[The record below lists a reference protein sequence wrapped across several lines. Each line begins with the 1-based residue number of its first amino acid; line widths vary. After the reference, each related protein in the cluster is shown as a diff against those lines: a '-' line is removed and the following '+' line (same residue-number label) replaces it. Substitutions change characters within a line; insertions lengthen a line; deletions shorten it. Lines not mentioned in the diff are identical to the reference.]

1 MPGKHTYIH
10 ESLTEPEHDEYDNKR
25 EMVAESAL
33 AAKTQEVHSAEDEFE
48 LLAITIFSVAGMNA
62 SRKPQVE
69 NWALVKSRRH
79 DGMTIKK
86 MQMC

>member
-1 MPGKHTYIH
+1 MRLLLENSLFCLQGLIDARQTYIH

-69 NWALVKSRRH
+69 N
-79 DGMTIKK
+79 
-86 MQMC
+86 

>member
-33 AAKTQEVHSAEDEFE
+33 LAAKTQEVHSAEDEFE
-48 LLAITIFSVAGMNA
+48 LCTCYYYF
-62 SRKPQVE
+62 
-69 NWALVKSRRH
+69 
-79 DGMTIKK
+79 
-86 MQMC
+86 